1 MAEHQYYPEEV
12 LIEKMER
19 GQYGWLDYVN
29 HFSPEW
35 QEEYTRYCKEHGL
48 MGWAMNRPPSSS
60 TTRTNNWKRRWR
72 AETHNGNLF
81 NNGLWRYERI
91 PTPE

>member
-48 MGWAMNRPPSSS
+48 MVGNESS

>member
-48 MGWAMNRPPSSS
+48 MVGNESAAEFVHQG
-60 TTRTNNWKRRWR
+60 TNNWKRRWR

>member
-29 HFSPEW
+29 HLSPEW
-35 QEEYTRYCKEHGL
+35 QEEYNRYCKAHGL
-48 MGWAMNRPPSSS
+48 RVGNYASAECVNYKDEQLDAAMESGD
-60 TTRTNNWKRRWR
+60 
-72 AETHNGNLF
+72 A
-81 NNGLWRYERI
+81 
-91 PTPE
+91 

>member
-19 GQYGWLDYVN
+19 GEYGWLDYVN
-29 HFSPEW
+29 HFSAEW

-48 MGWAMNRPPSSS
+48 MVGNESAAEFVRFKDEQLEAAM
-60 TTRTNNWKRRWR
+60 
-72 AETHNGNLF
+72 
-81 NNGLWRYERI
+81 ERGDA
-91 PTPE
+91 